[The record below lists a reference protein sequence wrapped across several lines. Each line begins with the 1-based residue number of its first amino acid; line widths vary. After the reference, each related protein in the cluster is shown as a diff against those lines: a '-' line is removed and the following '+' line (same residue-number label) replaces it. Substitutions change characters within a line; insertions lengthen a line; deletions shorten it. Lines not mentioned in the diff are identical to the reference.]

1 MKTFTKYRS
10 FILVFFLFTTSYISA
25 QDSSKYHMYVGSGNV
40 NLEFGMKYQFN
51 SVESQ
56 FGIKSLFAWG
66 LESNVFYSL
75 IKTSHFRHQIGLS
88 GGVLRYNLESESG
101 LFKFI
106 SRAPNPQNE
115 RVISFYLG
123 PIYQLTWKDFYFK
136 TSILIGN
143 KNFIYPRLF
152 YSIGYNFSF

>member
-10 FILVFFLFTTSYISA
+10 FILGFFLFTSSYISA
-25 QDSSKYHMYVGSGNV
+25 QDSSKYHMYVGTGNL
-40 NLEFGMKYQFN
+40 NGEYGMKYQFN

-56 FGIKSLFAWG
+56 FGIKILFALG

-88 GGVLRYNLESESG
+88 GGVLRYYLEPESG